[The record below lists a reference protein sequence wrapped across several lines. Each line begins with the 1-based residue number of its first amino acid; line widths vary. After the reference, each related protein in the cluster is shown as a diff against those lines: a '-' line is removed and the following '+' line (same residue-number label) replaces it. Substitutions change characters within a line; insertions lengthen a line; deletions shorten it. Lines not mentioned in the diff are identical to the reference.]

1 MTSFWKDLR
10 YLSSRRN
17 AVAECVDDAVTKET
31 ITALWQRKFASV
43 LNSVSDDAAKDEFI
57 TRVANG
63 RDIIV
68 RAVTVRD
75 LSELVKRLPDNKA
88 IGLDD
93 IPTEFYKYAPL
104 NILVRISILFN
115 NFMTLFFT

>member
-1 MTSFWKDLR
+1 M
-10 YLSSRRN
+10 
-17 AVAECVDDAVTKET
+17 
-31 ITALWQRKFASV
+31 WQRKFASV

-57 TRVANG
+57 TGVANG

-93 IPTEFYKYAPL
+93 IPTEFYRYAPL